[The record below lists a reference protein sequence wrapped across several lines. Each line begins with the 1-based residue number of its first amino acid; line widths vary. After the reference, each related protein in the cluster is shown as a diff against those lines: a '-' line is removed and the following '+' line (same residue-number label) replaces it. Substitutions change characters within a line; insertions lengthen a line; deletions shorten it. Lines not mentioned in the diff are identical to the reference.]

1 MFDSVKLTNNYA
13 DKMPME
19 VKKPSELETLYQG
32 TGLASFGLF
41 LAGNQVYE
49 VGMQD
54 WMRMSEKGIDCH
66 YRL

>member
-1 MFDSVKLTNNYA
+1 
-13 DKMPME
+13 MPME

-49 VGMQD
+49 VWMQD
-54 WMRMSEKGIDCH
+54 WMRMSKKGIAVFA
-66 YRL
+66 YN